1 MIDHELNEL
10 GRRLGLPG
18 LSLNDE
24 GRLQLDMDNVGS
36 LSFERDPADPESPLT
51 ISLAVA
57 VAPDEAPRRF
67 EAALKRCDWRNAH
80 ALPLRAA
87 LHRDHLIYAVRIE
100 PRQASAATLEN
111 AVRLLL
117 AEAGL

>member
-18 LSLNDE
+18 LALNGE
-24 GRLQLDMDNVGS
+24 GRLQLDMEGVGA

-51 ISLAVA
+51 ISLAFA
-57 VAPDEAPRRF
+57 VPPDEAPRRF

-80 ALPLRAA
+80 PHPLRAA

-100 PRQASAATLEN
+100 PGRASAAELEN
-111 AVRLLL
+111 AIRLLL
-117 AEAGL
+117 AEAAL